1 MKKLLQGTAVLF
13 VLSLVFS
20 ACMKNNDSQTV
31 IPSGGLMAF
40 NLAADA
46 DAVGIRLDGN
56 NLVNQPLLYTNFT
69 GAYLPIYVGNR
80 TAWAYD
86 YYSGNVLT
94 QQVPFVSVDS
104 QYYSLF
110 VVSADSN
117 YKTVVVN
124 DHLDTLNYDAGH
136 AFVRYINAI
145 GDSTQQPLV
154 KFNQAGADVV
164 SEAAAF
170 AHVSG
175 FSKLAAGNTTVS
187 VKVSTGIDTSRS
199 VELEAN
205 KVYTVLLLGKPGA
218 TGDKAVQIKYIVN
231 GTVEANDNQ

>member
-1 MKKLLQGTAVLF
+1 MKKFLQGTAVLL

-110 VVSADSN
+110 VV
-117 YKTVVVN
+117 
-124 DHLDTLNYDAGH
+124 
-136 AFVRYINAI
+136 R
-145 GDSTQQPLV
+145 
-154 KFNQAGADVV
+154 
-164 SEAAAF
+164 
-170 AHVSG
+170 
-175 FSKLAAGNTTVS
+175 FSIMTHN
-187 VKVSTGIDTSRS
+187 
-199 VELEAN
+199 
-205 KVYTVLLLGKPGA
+205 
-218 TGDKAVQIKYIVN
+218 
-231 GTVEANDNQ
+231 